1 MKILQKSFF
10 LFNVKRRLPMLT
22 NPYIECYPIPK
33 ISMTVPPRTKIAV
46 VDDEEELALLYSEAL
61 DAAGYDT
68 NVFSNSKL
76 ALEKISLN
84 HSHYMMVMSDN
95 RMPGLNGLDLF
106 TQIRRKD
113 DKVKFLL
120 TSAYPQ
126 VSRTNLDFTFLE
138 KPFRISLLL
147 DTVRAILRPDKS
159 NLLVIES

>member
-1 MKILQKSFF
+1 MSKGLITTNL
-10 LFNVKRRLPMLT
+10 KRRLPMLT
-22 NPYIECYPIPK
+22 NLYIECYPIPK

>member
-1 MKILQKSFF
+1 
-10 LFNVKRRLPMLT
+10 
-22 NPYIECYPIPK
+22 
-33 ISMTVPPRTKIAV
+33 
-46 VDDEEELALLYSEAL
+46 
-61 DAAGYDT
+61 
-68 NVFSNSKL
+68 
-76 ALEKISLN
+76 
-84 HSHYMMVMSDN
+84 MVMSDN

-138 KPFRISLLL
+138 KPFRISSLL
-147 DTVRAILRPDKS
+147 DTVRVILSPEKS

>member
-1 MKILQKSFF
+1 
-10 LFNVKRRLPMLT
+10 MLT

-68 NVFSNSKL
+68 NVFSDSKV

-84 HSHYMMVMSDN
+84 HSHYIMVMSDN
-95 RMPGLNGLDLF
+95 RMPGLSGIDLF

-113 DKVKFLL
+113 NKIKFLL

-138 KPFRISLLL
+138 KPFRISSLL
-147 DTVRAILRPDKS
+147 DTVRAILRPEKS

>member
-1 MKILQKSFF
+1 
-10 LFNVKRRLPMLT
+10 MLT

-33 ISMTVPPRTKIAV
+33 ISMTAPPRTKIAV

-68 NVFSNSKL
+68 NLFSDSKL
-76 ALEKISLN
+76 ALEEISLN
-84 HSHYMMVMSDN
+84 SHYIMIMSDN

-113 DKVKFLL
+113 NKIKFLL

-126 VSRTNLDFTFLE
+126 RSRINLDFTFLE
-138 KPFRISLLL
+138 KPFRISSLL
-147 DTVRAILRPDKS
+147 DTVRDILRPEKS

>member
-68 NVFSNSKL
+68 NVFSDSKV

-84 HSHYMMVMSDN
+84 HSHYIMVMSDN

-138 KPFRISLLL
+138 KPFRISSLL
-147 DTVRAILRPDKS
+147 DTVRAILRPEKS

>member
-1 MKILQKSFF
+1 
-10 LFNVKRRLPMLT
+10 MLT

-68 NVFSNSKL
+68 NVFSNSKV

-84 HSHYMMVMSDN
+84 HSHYIMVMSDN

-106 TQIRRKD
+106 THIRRKD

>member
-1 MKILQKSFF
+1 
-10 LFNVKRRLPMLT
+10 MLT

-33 ISMTVPPRTKIAV
+33 ISMTALPRSKIAV

-68 NVFSNSKL
+68 NLFSDSKL

-84 HSHYMMVMSDN
+84 HSHYIMVMSDN
-95 RMPGLNGLDLF
+95 RMPGLSGLDLF

-113 DKVKFLL
+113 DKIKFLL
-120 TSAYPQ
+120 ASAYPQ
-126 VSRTNLDFTFLE
+126 VSRTNLGFTFLE
-138 KPFRISLLL
+138 KPFRISSLL
-147 DTVRAILRPDKS
+147 DTVRAILRPEKS

>member
-1 MKILQKSFF
+1 MSKGLITTNL
-10 LFNVKRRLPMLT
+10 KRRLPMLT
-22 NPYIECYPIPK
+22 NLYIECYPIPK

-106 TQIRRKD
+106 TQIRLKD
-113 DKVKFLL
+113 DKMKFLL

>member
-1 MKILQKSFF
+1 
-10 LFNVKRRLPMLT
+10 MLSH
-22 NPYIECYPIPK
+22 PK
-33 ISMTVPPRTKIAV
+33 NLNDCTCQNQNCV

-68 NVFSNSKL
+68 ILFSNSKL

-84 HSHYMMVMSDN
+84 HSHYTMVMSDN

-106 TQIRRKD
+106 AQIRQKD
-113 DKVKFLL
+113 DKIKFLL

-126 VSRTNLDFTFLE
+126 VSRTSLDFTFLE

-147 DTVRAILRPDKS
+147 DTVKAILRTEKS
-159 NLLVIES
+159 NILVIES

>member
-1 MKILQKSFF
+1 
-10 LFNVKRRLPMLT
+10 MLT
-22 NPYIECYPIPK
+22 NPFIECYPIPK
-33 ISMTVPPRTKIAV
+33 ILMTAPPRTKIAV

-68 NVFSNSKL
+68 NVFSDSKV
-76 ALEKISLN
+76 ALEKITLN
-84 HSHYMMVMSDN
+84 HSHYIMVMSDN

-138 KPFRISLLL
+138 KPFRISSLL
-147 DTVRAILRPDKS
+147 DTVRAILRPEKS